1 MKIIIH
7 RGAGEP
13 GGSCVEL
20 AAAKGRLLLDYG
32 APLDLPGLYQ
42 RSSPPLLA
50 VLISH
55 PHFEQY
61 GGLLHG
67 ALRPGLQVYMSEVME
82 EVARIPVKMSGKG
95 AQLPKGIL
103 HYSRGRK
110 FTVGPFAITP
120 YLMDHTS
127 AEAYAFLV
135 EAEGK
140 KVLYTGHFREHGNKI
155 FKQFLAVKTGPV
167 DALIVDGAGAG
178 VEKGP
183 DEEEVLDH
191 VEPMVKGRRGAL
203 YFMCAG
209 QDLGLLARLAYLAR
223 NTKRFLVVDGY
234 TALLLERLKELAL
247 KQGVELKLPGLDTDY
262 LRVIRNAAT
271 QRIYTLSEYKEIF
284 VRMRPKLYGWDW
296 VRANLPKLI
305 IPVRANAELWAE
317 EQGID
322 FANAS
327 LVCSGWDDYSEELGM
342 AETLAWFRARGL
354 GVTEIPATGH
364 AYFSAIRKLDENRKP
379 RFIIPLNTL
388 HPEKFTHTFGKRARL
403 LADGEEF
410 TLE

>member
-1 MKIIIH
+1 M
-7 RGAGEP
+7 
-13 GGSCVEL
+13 EL
-20 AAAKGRLLLDYG
+20 IAAKGRLLLDYG

-42 RSSPPLLA
+42 KSSPPLLA

-55 PHFEQY
+55 PHLGHY
-61 GGLLHG
+61 CGLLAG
-67 ALRPGLQVYMSEVME
+67 DLRPGLQVYMSEAME

-103 HYSRGRK
+103 HYSRSRK

-120 YLMDHTS
+120 YLMDHTA

-140 KVLYTGHFREHGNKI
+140 KVLYTGHFREHGNKT
-155 FKQFLAVKTGPV
+155 FKQFLAAKTGPV
-167 DALIVDGAGAG
+167 DALIVDGAGADL
-178 VEKGP
+178 EKGP

-191 VEPMVKGRRGAL
+191 VEAMVKGRRGAL

-234 TALLLERLKELAL
+234 TALVLERLKELAL
-247 KQGVELKLPGLDTDY
+247 KQGVELKLPDLETDY

-305 IPVRANAELWAE
+305 IPVRANSQLWVE
-317 EQGID
+317 EEALD
-322 FANAS
+322 LANAS
-327 LVCSGWDDYSEELGM
+327 LFYSGWDDYAEEPGM
-342 AETLAWFRARGL
+342 VETLTWFKARGL
-354 GVTEIPATGH
+354 AGTELPTTGH
-364 AYFSAIRKLDENRKP
+364 AYFSTIRKLDENRKP
-379 RFIIPLNTL
+379 RYIIPVNTT
-388 HPEKFTHTFGKRARL
+388 HPEKFAHTFGKRARL
-403 LADGEEF
+403 LANGEEF

>member
-13 GGSCVEL
+13 GGNCAEL
-20 AAAKGRLLLDYG
+20 VAGKGRLLLDYG
-32 APLDLPGLYQ
+32 APLDLPGLYEK
-42 RSSPPLLA
+42 SSPPLLA

-55 PHFEQY
+55 PHLGHY
-61 GGLLHG
+61 GGLLG
-67 ALRPGLQVYMSEVME
+67 EPLRPGLLVYMSEVME

-140 KVLYTGHFREHGNKI
+140 KVLYTGHFREHGNKA
-155 FKQFLAVKTGPV
+155 FKQFLAACPGPV
-167 DALIVDGAGAG
+167 DALIVDGAQADL
-178 VEKGP
+178 EKGP

-191 VEPMVKGRRGAL
+191 VEKMVKGRRGAL

-209 QDLGLLARLAYLAR
+209 QDMGLLARLSFLAR

-234 TALLLERLKELAL
+234 TALVLERMKELAL
-247 KQGVELKLPGLDTDY
+247 KQGVELKLPGLDTEY

-296 VRANLPKLI
+296 VRANLPKLV

-317 EQGID
+317 EQGIA
-322 FANAS
+322 FSNAS
-327 LVCSGWDDYSEELGM
+327 LLYSGWDDYSEEPGM
-342 AETLAWFRARGL
+342 AETLAWFRAQGL
-354 GVTEIPATGH
+354 AETELPTTGH
-364 AYFSAIRKLDENRKP
+364 AYFSTIRKLDESKKP
-379 RFIIPLNTL
+379 RYIIPINTG
-388 HPEKFTHTFGKRARL
+388 HPEKFADTFGKRARL
-403 LADGEEF
+403 LANGEEF